1 MAQCEFCS
9 SPVDPATNTCT
20 SCSAAQST
28 APASAAAVAP
38 AAAPAAAA
46 SSPAAGGTQEYTS
59 YDQVPWFRKN
69 WFAILTALLFPLATL
84 GVVATGDV
92 FYVSKGEL
100 RKYTKAAKIF
110 IGLWC
115 CAHIVRALST

>member
-28 APASAAAVAP
+28 APAAAVAP
-38 AAAPAAAA
+38 AAAPAAA